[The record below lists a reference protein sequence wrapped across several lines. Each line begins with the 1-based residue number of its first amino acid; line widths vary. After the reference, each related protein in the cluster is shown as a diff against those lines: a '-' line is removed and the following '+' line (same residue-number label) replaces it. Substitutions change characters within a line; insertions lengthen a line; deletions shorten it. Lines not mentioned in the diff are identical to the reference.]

1 MVGPKAVRN
10 ICRRRPLASSAATTW
25 TRSVIAVLLLWRLSV
40 GLGGWLRRLCR
51 GGLEGRIDA
60 CRGQKIRMLRDD
72 GFQNLGDES
81 LAAGELPANLRDED
95 LETLFPQQPSR
106 LLNFSQQRRGSF

>member
-1 MVGPKAVRN
+1 
-10 ICRRRPLASSAATTW
+10 
-25 TRSVIAVLLLWRLSV
+25 
-40 GLGGWLRRLCR
+40 
-51 GGLEGRIDA
+51 
-60 CRGQKIRMLRDD
+60 MLRDD